1 MGGIAGGMMQLT
13 TRKKRLRVVISLT
26 TLVVTLISLFSFERY
41 ISADD
46 LIYFPILSM
55 GASSLMYV
63 FITGVYW
70 IMDAKG

>member
-1 MGGIAGGMMQLT
+1 MMQLT
-13 TRKKRLRVVISLT
+13 TRKKRLRVVISLI
-26 TLVVTLISLFSFERY
+26 TLVVTLISLFSFESY
-41 ISADD
+41 ISEDD